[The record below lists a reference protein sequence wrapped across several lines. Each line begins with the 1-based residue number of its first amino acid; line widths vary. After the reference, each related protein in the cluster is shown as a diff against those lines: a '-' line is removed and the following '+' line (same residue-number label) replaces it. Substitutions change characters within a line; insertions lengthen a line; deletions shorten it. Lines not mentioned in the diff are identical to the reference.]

1 MVQDRIKE
9 GVISNIAGNR
19 ANRKN
24 STCKGNLQNPNV
36 KNGAKNLLD
45 LKAKST
51 IKNFKEM
58 FSHQNIGKKFL
69 KGPRNNGQ
77 VVEKT

>member
-9 GVISNIAGNR
+9 GVISNITGNR

-24 STCKGNLQNPNV
+24 STGKGNLQNPNV
-36 KNGAKNLLD
+36 KNVAKNLLD

-51 IKNFKEM
+51 TKNFKAM
-58 FSHQNIGKKFL
+58 FSHQNIGKKF
-69 KGPRNNGQ
+69 
-77 VVEKT
+77 